1 MRARTSG
8 PRGLLTGRVALL
20 VAPVA
25 ALAVACGSAAG
36 VTSNGGPGG
45 GTGGSGGS
53 GNPTG
58 GSGNP
63 TGGSGNPTGGSG
75 NTSGGGTGGAASCAY
90 LTQPAYLAQA
100 RVVFVG
106 TTLPGRT
113 VLDGLLVTPA
123 RIRVSRYLK
132 GSGPA
137 VVTVQTAASPSG
149 TTMNGEGIMARAGQR
164 WVVYTISRQQPYAT
178 DVCSGSRQLSAGR

>member
-45 GTGGSGGS
+45 GTGGS
-53 GNPTG
+53 G

-178 DVCSGSRQLSAGR
+178 DVCSGSCQLSAGR